1 MSAIKIR
8 IARALKAFGL
18 HPRSELEELR
28 EQSRRDLAWLK
39 KRNDQLQRRNDQL
52 LAARKRLEKRVAQL
66 QRGDAQPG
74 RTRGEDGGE
83 TSAD

>member
-1 MSAIKIR
+1 MAAIKIR

-39 KRNDQLQRRNDQL
+39 KRNAQLQRRNDQL
-52 LAARKRLEKRVAQL
+52 LAARKRLEERVAQL
-66 QRGDAQPG
+66 QGGDAQPG
-74 RTRGEDGGE
+74 RTRRENQDDAP
-83 TSAD
+83 AD